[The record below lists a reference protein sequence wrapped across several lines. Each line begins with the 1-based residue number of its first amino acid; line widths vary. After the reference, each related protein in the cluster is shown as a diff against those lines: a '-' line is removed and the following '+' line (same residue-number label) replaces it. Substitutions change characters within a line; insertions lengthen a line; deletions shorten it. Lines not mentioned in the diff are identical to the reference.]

1 MGSNK
6 AGCFLEVAVF
16 VEGGQ
21 KGVIRL
27 PKGRGDWAWQRFVE
41 ELRLLIAQL
50 VAKVLL
56 AVPAVNAGVVGSPPS
71 YLDVLAAP
79 PRGLK
84 SSFVGGGGRCL
95 LMGGSDYF
103 MEVMRILA
111 MEFLGKV
118 RAEVDWVIFFELG
131 LKIKASRDIRKRMVW
146 AFSRLGLK
154 PKLILGL
161 NLRGRRK

>member
-84 SSFVGGGGRCL
+84 SSFVGGGGGGGGEMSSDGGQRL
-95 LMGGSDYF
+95 LYGGDEDSGDG
-103 MEVMRILA
+103 V
-111 MEFLGKV
+111 
-118 RAEVDWVIFFELG
+118 
-131 LKIKASRDIRKRMVW
+131 SR
-146 AFSRLGLK
+146 
-154 PKLILGL
+154 
-161 NLRGRRK
+161 